1 MSGNI
6 GGVRLACHPPIPYVK
21 EVRSLTMSAVFSKIT
36 SKSQTTVP
44 KKVRE
49 ALRVKPG
56 DTLVYRIV
64 RGKVTLAKAEP
75 LDRAYLKS
83 LESTL
88 SEWESPEDAAAYD
101 DL

>member
-1 MSGNI
+1 MN
-6 GGVRLACHPPIPYVK
+6 
-21 EVRSLTMSAVFSKIT
+21 AVFSKIT

-44 KKVRE
+44 REVRE
-49 ALRVKPG
+49 ALNVKPG
-56 DTLVYRIV
+56 DTLVYRIAK
-64 RGKVTLAKAEP
+64 GKVTVARAEP

-88 SEWESPEDAAAYD
+88 SEWNSREDAEAYD

>member
-1 MSGNI
+1 MN
-6 GGVRLACHPPIPYVK
+6 
-21 EVRSLTMSAVFSKIT
+21 AVFSKIT

-44 KKVRE
+44 REVRE
-49 ALRVKPG
+49 ALNVKPG
-56 DTLVYRIV
+56 DTLVYRIAK
-64 RGKVTLAKAEP
+64 GKVTVARAEP

-88 SEWESPEDAAAYD
+88 SEWNSKEDAEAYD